1 MPSPYEV
8 QLQDRAGG
16 KAVALTH
23 GEDSELVVA
32 PTFGANIQS
41 LIIKNEALLEP
52 VSWDRFC
59 ESPTSYGACPL
70 IPFANRIGNKTF
82 NFEGVE
88 YKLRTERNGLV
99 RGLPWTFVSM
109 GASKNGAWVK
119 SRITSDFFPS
129 QIGAEYPF
137 PFVATLTHRL
147 QEMGVEITMTMEN
160 TGSGNLG
167 CSLGIHPYCR
177 VDPVEPDDV
186 VDAWPTVCVPANKHF
201 QLDDAK
207 LPTGEPAPS
216 DERIDLRTPRPIGE
230 LELDDLFSD
239 LTADDDGRVRC
250 RIQNRLSQTVLEF
263 LAEDFPYLMLY
274 KPEGRAA
281 IAIEPYTSA
290 INAFNMPDGD
300 LLVLR
305 PREKFRGVVR
315 IYRDASDRAST

>member
-1 MPSPYEV
+1 MSSFFEV
-8 QLQDRAGG
+8 QMQNCEGVE
-16 KAVALTH
+16 AVVLKR
-23 GEDSELVVA
+23 GEHTEAIVV
-32 PTFGANIQS
+32 PMLGNNFFNLKICD
-41 LIIKNEALLEP
+41 EDLLEP
-52 VSWDRFC
+52 VSWDVFRQ
-59 ESPTSYGACPL
+59 SPTSYGACPL
-70 IPFANRIGNKTF
+70 IPFANRIANKAF
-82 NFEGVE
+82 DFQNAE
-88 YKLRTERNGLV
+88 YRLDTERNGLV
-99 RGLPWTFVSM
+99 RGLPWTCVSH
-109 GASKNGAWVK
+109 GASRNGAWVK
-119 SRITSDFFPS
+119 SRINSEDFPGVIGS
-129 QIGAEYPF
+129 QYPF
-137 PFVATLTHRL
+137 SFVATMTHRL
-147 QEMGVEITMTMEN
+147 QDMGVEITIEMEN
-160 TGSGNLG
+160 SCSTTSKLP
-167 CSLGIHPYCR
+167 CSLGIHPYFR
-177 VDPVEPDDV
+177 VDPG
-186 VDAWPTVCVPANKHF
+186 ATVCVPANKHF

-239 LTADDDGRVRC
+239 LAADDDGRVRC